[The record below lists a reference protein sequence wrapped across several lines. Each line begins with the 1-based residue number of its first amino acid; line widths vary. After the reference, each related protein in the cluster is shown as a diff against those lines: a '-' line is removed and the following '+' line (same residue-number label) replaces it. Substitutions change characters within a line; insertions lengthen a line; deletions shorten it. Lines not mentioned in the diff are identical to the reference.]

1 MNSYGGTWSSLADT
15 TQLLM
20 GSLLT
25 SGIPPFSPSGIQ
37 VGSTYMLVNLTVIQI
52 GSSTASQMAASAA
65 AAATGD
71 YDFFFGPFSSVR
83 VLPKSLI
90 RLDSSN
96 SN

>member
-1 MNSYGGTWSSLADT
+1 
-15 TQLLM
+15 
-20 GSLLT
+20 
-25 SGIPPFSPSGIQ
+25 
-37 VGSTYMLVNLTVIQI
+37 MLVNLTVIQI
-52 GSSTASQMAASAA
+52 GSSAASQMAASAA